1 VLSDQARSPPVAV
14 SASIDTFF
22 PRLYK
27 NRLNTSFHEI
37 PVSEHGV
44 ARDRIAT
51 NALKVTDRLQQ
62 AGHKAYVVGGAPRDL
77 LLGVEP
83 KDFDVGTDATPEQ
96 VRKLFRNA
104 RLIGRRFRLAH
115 VRFGREIIEVATFRG
130 TGEAGDRTV
139 EDGGRLLRDNV
150 FGSEAEDAIRRD
162 FTVNALMFD
171 TATETIRDYTGGY
184 ADIAARRLRLIGD
197 PETRYREDPVRML
210 RAIRFQTK
218 LGLEI
223 DDSSRRPIRELAPLL
238 ADIPAARL
246 LDELLK
252 LMLGGCAWDGFRS
265 LAEHRLWHEL
275 FPDLLDDPD
284 DPPDLI
290 EQAFRNT
297 DERVRSGKPVTPG
310 FLFAALFWPRVAAD
324 AKRRVDGGQPPVEA
338 LATAGEKAFSKYT
351 ARVSVHRRF
360 STMAKEIWM
369 FQPRFERRR
378 GKRAMKL
385 LSERRFRAAY
395 DFLLLRAREDE
406 KAEKLARWWTEVQ
419 DADAETRSRMIFGT
433 GKGGQNKGAGRNKGA
448 RQNKQATP

>member
-1 VLSDQARSPPVAV
+1 VAG
-14 SASIDTFF
+14 SFRHLF

-27 NRLNTSFHEI
+27 NRLNASFHEI

-44 ARDRIAT
+44 ARERIAV

-62 AGHKAYVVGGAPRDL
+62 AGHKAYIVGGAPRDL
-77 LLGVEP
+77 LLGFEP

-130 TGEAGDRTV
+130 TGDAGDRTV

-171 TATETIRDYTGGY
+171 PSTETIRDYTGGY
-184 ADIAARRLRLIGD
+184 ADVAARRLRLIGD

-210 RAIRFQTK
+210 RAVRFQTK

-223 DDSSRRPIRELAPLL
+223 DPASEKPIRELAPLL
-238 ADIPAARL
+238 ADIPPARL

-265 LAEHRLWHEL
+265 LAEYGLWQEL
-275 FPDLLDDPD
+275 FPDLLERPL
-284 DPPDLI
+284 DPPELI
-290 EQAFRNT
+290 QRAFRNT
-297 DERVRSGKPVTPG
+297 DERVRDGKPVTPG
-310 FLFAALFWPRVAAD
+310 FLFAALFWPRVAAE
-324 AKRRVDGGQPPVEA
+324 ARRRIDNGQPPVEA

-406 KAEKLARWWTEVQ
+406 QAAELARWWTEVQ
-419 DADAETRSRMIFGT
+419 EADPGTRDRMIFG
-433 GKGGQNKGAGRNKGA
+433 
-448 RQNKQATP
+448 QAKKKPGPKKRAPT

>member
-1 VLSDQARSPPVAV
+1 
-14 SASIDTFF
+14 
-22 PRLYK
+22 
-27 NRLNTSFHEI
+27 LNSSFHEI
-37 PVSEHGV
+37 AVSEHRV
-44 ARDRIAT
+44 ARDRIAA

-62 AGHKAYVVGGAPRDL
+62 AGHKAYIVGGAPRDL
-77 LLGVEP
+77 LLGFEP

-130 TGEAGDRTV
+130 TGDSGDRTV

-162 FTVNALMFD
+162 FTINALMFD
-171 TATETIRDYTGGY
+171 PSDETLRDYTDGY
-184 ADIAARRLRLIGD
+184 TDVAARRLRLIGD

-218 LGLEI
+218 LELEI
-223 DDSSRRPIRELAPLL
+223 DSATEDPIRELAPLL
-238 ADIPAARL
+238 ADIPPARL

-252 LMLGGCAWDGFRS
+252 LMLGGCAWEGFRS
-265 LAEHRLWHEL
+265 LVEHGLWQEL
-275 FPDLLDDPD
+275 FPDLLERPE
-284 DPPDLI
+284 DPPELI
-290 EQAFRNT
+290 EQAFKNT

-310 FLFAALFWPRVAAD
+310 FLFAALFWPRAA
-324 AKRRVDGGQPPVEA
+324 AEARRRVDNGQPPVEA
-338 LATAGEKAFSKYT
+338 LAAAGEKVFSKYT
-351 ARVSVHRRF
+351 GRVSVHRRF

-395 DFLLLRAREDE
+395 DFLLLRAPNDAQV
-406 KAEKLARWWTEVQ
+406 AELARWWTEVQ
-419 DADAETRSRMIFGT
+419 DADAETRGRMIFG
-433 GKGGQNKGAGRNKGA
+433 KAAKPPPKKRA
-448 RQNKQATP
+448 PS